1 MKSQENISAN
11 LFHSLKEKVRN
22 YFIRF
27 KHYSHWKIFL
37 STITIIL
44 IILFWTIT
52 NYYHDRERVSKRSI
66 AILPFINLNHDNENG
81 YFADGMTDEIIS
93 KLSKISDIMTI
104 ARNSVFQYKD
114 TQKNISTI
122 SEELGVA
129 VLFKGSSLIDK
140 DKIIIS
146 GELIESR
153 TGSSLWKKTFNNKID
168 DIFDIQQV
176 LVEMIAKTLNA
187 NLSNKE
193 KTILNLKP
201 TQSLKAYNYYLNGRS
216 EYFKNTFKALEK
228 SIVYFKQ
235 ALNFDPS
242 FALAYNGMADSYS
255 KMFLINHD
263 QLNAELSLQAS
274 TRTLLIDNN
283 IPEAYSSRAL
293 IMNSLG
299 RITES
304 IELFNKA
311 RKLGLPSE
319 FLNLE
324 VNYLDTGNLSEA
336 LKHQMRI
343 NNNDP
348 KNSRHLMK
356 LGWIYQSLEAYD
368 DFNLMINKAID
379 RKPNDILLHSVLIH
393 QFCFE
398 GRWDEARVMVERL
411 LKLYPRSN
419 YANELATDFFL
430 FSRDFN
436 RALLYLQKLQYM
448 NFNQKTALSFLL
460 YRKWGKSWA
469 TPLLEEIIDSK
480 LENINQG
487 GDVSSLTRLNLS
499 LAYSAIGDKESAI
512 EWLENSVTK
521 GWIHYKLIEI
531 DPRFDIIRQDPRYQ
545 AEIEKMK
552 SMVFKERME
561 SGYNAMKK
569 L

>member
-1 MKSQENISAN
+1 MKIQENISAN

-37 STITIIL
+37 STITIIF

-153 TGSSLWKKTFNNKID
+153 TGSTLWEKTFDNKID
-168 DIFDIQQV
+168 DIFDVQQV

-343 NNNDP
+343 NNHDP

-398 GRWDEARVMVERL
+398 GRWDEARMMVERL

-436 RALLYLQKLQYM
+436 RALLHLQKLQYM

-552 SMVFKERME
+552 SMVYKERME
-561 SGYNAMKK
+561 SGYNGMKK

>member
-1 MKSQENISAN
+1 MKIQENISAN

-37 STITIIL
+37 STITIIF

-153 TGSSLWKKTFNNKID
+153 TGSTLWEKTFDNKID
-168 DIFDIQQV
+168 DIFDVQQV

-398 GRWDEARVMVERL
+398 GRWDEARMMVERL

-436 RALLYLQKLQYM
+436 RALLHLQKLQYM

-552 SMVFKERME
+552 SMVYKERME
-561 SGYNAMKK
+561 SGYNGMKK